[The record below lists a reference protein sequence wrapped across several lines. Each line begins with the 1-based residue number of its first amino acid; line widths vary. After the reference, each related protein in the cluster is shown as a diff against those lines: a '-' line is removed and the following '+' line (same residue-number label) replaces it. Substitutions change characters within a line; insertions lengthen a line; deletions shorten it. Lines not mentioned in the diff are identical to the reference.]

1 MLTEIFKHNITK
13 DYIFMKARMRK
24 RGVNEDLEIDELR
37 EVISNKVTN
46 FMVEHLSKQNN
57 MKIVNARESKRS
69 QMIPTLINLGG
80 NTNNMLLDLNFGDE
94 NYHRNHIKNLFQT
107 AIANDFKLYIS

>member
-46 FMVEHLSKQNN
+46 FMVEHLSK
-57 MKIVNARESKRS
+57 
-69 QMIPTLINLGG
+69 
-80 NTNNMLLDLNFGDE
+80 
-94 NYHRNHIKNLFQT
+94 
-107 AIANDFKLYIS
+107 